1 MAMPAGRT
9 GKAGLRNAFAHCDDR
24 WNLNVRSFILAQIK
38 GIRPEPVRP
47 RSGPFI
53 SSSRHERRT
62 GVWLWSVPDHVIHR
76 RAFADSS
83 KMAASEAD
91 RQLVQRI
98 RAGEADAWQQC
109 IDLYEGRLLAFAR
122 TRLSDRS
129 AAEDIVQ
136 ETLLGFLKA
145 LPNYDD
151 RTPLESWLFS
161 IAAHKLIDFMR
172 RNGRRPML
180 ALLTSESKEGAAR
193 DLTGPGR
200 AASSMMRS
208 SEKAR
213 AESTLVETCLKDLI
227 QDFKTS
233 GAWERLKCVELIF
246 VLGWANKDVAMR
258 LNITEQAVANHK
270 FFVVT
275 KLKDA
280 AKSARMSE
288 ATMAALGIE

>member
-1 MAMPAGRT
+1 MP
-9 GKAGLRNAFAHCDDR
+9 
-24 WNLNVRSFILAQIK
+24 
-38 GIRPEPVRP
+38 
-47 RSGPFI
+47 
-53 SSSRHERRT
+53 
-62 GVWLWSVPDHVIHR
+62 
-76 RAFADSS
+76 
-83 KMAASEAD
+83 ASEAD

-98 RAGEADAWQQC
+98 RAGQADAWQQC

-122 TRLSDRS
+122 TRLQDRS

-136 ETLLGFLKA
+136 ETFLGFLKA

-172 RNGRRPML
+172 RSGRRPVL
-180 ALLTSESKEGAAR
+180 PLLTSESKDGAAR

-213 AESTLVETCLKDLI
+213 AESTLVESCLRDMI
-227 QDFKTS
+227 QDFKNS
-233 GAWERLKCVELIF
+233 GAWERLQCVELIF
-246 VLGWANKDVAMR
+246 VLGWANKDVATR
-258 LNITEQAVANHK
+258 LCLTEQAVANHK
-270 FFVVT
+270 FFVVS

-280 AKSARMSE
+280 AKSAKLQSSVL
-288 ATMAALGIE
+288 TSLGLE

>member
-1 MAMPAGRT
+1 MESEVGLPYLSRT
-9 GKAGLRNAFAHCDDR
+9 DVSKSV
-24 WNLNVRSFILAQIK
+24 LN
-38 GIRPEPVRP
+38 
-47 RSGPFI
+47 
-53 SSSRHERRT
+53 
-62 GVWLWSVPDHVIHR
+62 
-76 RAFADSS
+76 RAEF
-83 KMAASEAD
+83 MAASEAD
-91 RQLVQRI
+91 RQLVERI
-98 RAGEADAWQQC
+98 RAGEPDAWQQC

-122 TRLSDRS
+122 TRLADRS

-145 LPNYDD
+145 LPNYDE

-172 RNGRRPML
+172 RSGRRPML
-180 ALLTSESKEGAAR
+180 PLLTSESKDGAAR

-208 SEKAR
+208 SEKSR
-213 AESTLVETCLKDLI
+213 AESALIENCLRELI
-227 QDFKTS
+227 QSFKS
-233 GAWERLKCVELIF
+233 DGAWERLQCVELIF
-246 VLGWANKDVAMR
+246 VLGWANKDVAVR

-280 AKSARMSE
+280 ARLGKLSGSSL
-288 ATMAALGIE
+288 AALGLD

>member
-1 MAMPAGRT
+1 MT
-9 GKAGLRNAFAHCDDR
+9 F
-24 WNLNVRSFILAQIK
+24 V
-38 GIRPEPVRP
+38 
-47 RSGPFI
+47 
-53 SSSRHERRT
+53 
-62 GVWLWSVPDHVIHR
+62 
-76 RAFADSS
+76 DSNE
-83 KMAASEAD
+83 MAASEAD

-213 AESTLVETCLKDLI
+213 AESTLVETCLRDLI
-227 QDFKTS
+227 QDFKNN

-246 VLGWANKDVAMR
+246 VLGWANKDVAARM
-258 LNITEQAVANHK
+258 NITEQAVANHK

-288 ATMAALGIE
+288 ATLAALGLE

>member
-1 MAMPAGRT
+1 M
-9 GKAGLRNAFAHCDDR
+9 
-24 WNLNVRSFILAQIK
+24 V
-38 GIRPEPVRP
+38 
-47 RSGPFI
+47 
-53 SSSRHERRT
+53 
-62 GVWLWSVPDHVIHR
+62 
-76 RAFADSS
+76 
-83 KMAASEAD
+83 ASEAD
-91 RQLVQRI
+91 RQLVERI

-122 TRLSDRS
+122 TRLQDRS

-136 ETLLGFLKA
+136 ESFLGFLKA

-172 RNGRRPML
+172 RSGRRPVL
-180 ALLTSESKEGAAR
+180 PLLTSESKDGAAR

-208 SEKAR
+208 SEKAN
-213 AESTLVETCLKDLI
+213 AESTVIESCLRNLI
-227 QDFKTS
+227 QDFKAN
-233 GAWERLKCVELIF
+233 GAWDRLQCVELIF
-246 VLGWANKDVAMR
+246 VLGWANKDVAVR
-258 LNITEQAVANHK
+258 LNTTEQAVANHK

-280 AKSARMSE
+280 AKSARIQDSILLE
-288 ATMAALGIE
+288 LGLE

>member
-1 MAMPAGRT
+1 M
-9 GKAGLRNAFAHCDDR
+9 
-24 WNLNVRSFILAQIK
+24 V
-38 GIRPEPVRP
+38 
-47 RSGPFI
+47 
-53 SSSRHERRT
+53 
-62 GVWLWSVPDHVIHR
+62 
-76 RAFADSS
+76 
-83 KMAASEAD
+83 ASEAD
-91 RQLVQRI
+91 RQLVERI

-122 TRLSDRS
+122 TRLQDRS

-136 ETLLGFLKA
+136 ETFLGFLKA

-172 RNGRRPML
+172 RSGRRPVL
-180 ALLTSESKEGAAR
+180 PLLTSESKDGAAR

-208 SEKAR
+208 SEKAKSE
-213 AESTLVETCLKDLI
+213 ATVIESCLRDLI

-233 GAWERLKCVELIF
+233 GAWERLHCVELIF
-246 VLGWANKDVAMR
+246 VLGWANKDVAVR
-258 LNITEQAVANHK
+258 LNTTEQAVANHK

-275 KLKDA
+275 KLKE
-280 AKSARMSE
+280 SARSAKIQDSMLLD
-288 ATMAALGIE
+288 LGLE

>member
-1 MAMPAGRT
+1 MP
-9 GKAGLRNAFAHCDDR
+9 
-24 WNLNVRSFILAQIK
+24 
-38 GIRPEPVRP
+38 
-47 RSGPFI
+47 
-53 SSSRHERRT
+53 
-62 GVWLWSVPDHVIHR
+62 
-76 RAFADSS
+76 
-83 KMAASEAD
+83 ASEAD
-91 RQLVQRI
+91 RQLVQRV

-122 TRLSDRS
+122 TRLQDRS

-136 ETLLGFLKA
+136 ETFLGFLKA

-172 RNGRRPML
+172 RTGRRPVL
-180 ALLTSESKEGAAR
+180 PLLTSESKDGAAR

-200 AASSMMRS
+200 AASSLMRS

-213 AESTLVETCLKDLI
+213 KESTVIEECLRSLI
-227 QDFKTS
+227 DDFKQNS
-233 GAWERLKCVELIF
+233 AWERLQCVELIF
-246 VLGWANKDVAMR
+246 VLGWANKDVAVR

-270 FFVVT
+270 FFVVQ

-280 AKSARMSE
+280 AKNARLD
-288 ATMAALGIE
+288 AASLITLGLN